1 MRLTHSIFAEFLFL
15 VDCFDLEREALPLK
29 LAKILIEAVQGKAG
43 TLAVLLHQ
51 GVLLQP
57 QRCGYIDGM
66 PLEVAVRAI
75 QRQLKPCFYRNH
87 QIYKPVYWLAG
98 YEPTAFW
105 LPSLRTIR
113 KFRMVGRSASSFT
126 SSIFSNCQIAA
137 PPSRP

>member
-29 LAKILIEAVQGKAG
+29 LAKILIEAFQGKAG

-66 PLEVAVRAI
+66 PLELVVRAI
-75 QRQLKPCFYRNH
+75 QREVKRRFHRNH
-87 QIYKPVYWLAG
+87 QIGKPVYWLAG
-98 YEPTAFW
+98 YGPTGFR
-105 LPSLRTIR
+105 LPSLRTILN
-113 KFRMVGRSASSFT
+113 FRMVGRSDSSFT
-126 SSIFSNCQIAA
+126 SSMFSNCPMAA

>member
-1 MRLTHSIFAEFLFL
+1 VRLTRSIFAEFLFL

-66 PLEVAVRAI
+66 PPELVVRAI
-75 QRQLKPCFYRNH
+75 QRQFKRFFHRNL
-87 QIYKPVYWLAG
+87 QIYKPVYS
-98 YEPTAFW
+98 P
-105 LPSLRTIR
+105 
-113 KFRMVGRSASSFT
+113 
-126 SSIFSNCQIAA
+126 
-137 PPSRP
+137 